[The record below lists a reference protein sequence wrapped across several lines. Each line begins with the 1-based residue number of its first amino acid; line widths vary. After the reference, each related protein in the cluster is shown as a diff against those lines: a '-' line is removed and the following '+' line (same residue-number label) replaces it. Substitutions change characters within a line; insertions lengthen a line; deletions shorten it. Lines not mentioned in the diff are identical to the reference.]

1 MPRGRKRTV
10 ESMRNE
16 METLKKQI
24 ETRERGEKL
33 GQLTGSKEFR
43 VVAKEINRL
52 GLSEDE
58 VNDLFQ
64 RQKEVVK
71 RRKTTKRKG
80 VKLKPKYRNPEN
92 PEQLWTGRGN
102 RPRWVTA
109 ALERGLTL
117 QDMLIEAE

>member
-16 METLKKQI
+16 LETLKKQI

-64 RQKEVVK
+64 RQKEEVK

>member
-1 MPRGRKRTV
+1 
-10 ESMRNE
+10 